1 MPIIFTEHTK
11 QNNRY
16 GPTNKDHYYQPAQ
29 YHNATAK
36 DRNKYKSLWIIS
48 EPHQYCIF
56 EYADENE
63 WYVNEFI
70 VGLNVDN
77 KKKLLPLGQNN
88 EKIAIFR
95 SNDNAKINWHGYPI
109 KAKDIDNSFDEFFCR
124 LKKNNIISKA
134 ICKRLV
140 KNMI

>member
-1 MPIIFTEHTK
+1 MPIIFTEHK
-11 QNNRY
+11 KRDNRY
-16 GPTNKDHYYQPAQ
+16 GPTNKGHYYQPAQ
-29 YHNATAK
+29 YHNASAK
-36 DRNKYKSLWIIS
+36 GRNKHKSLWIIL

-56 EYADENE
+56 EYADEHE

-77 KKKLLPLGQNN
+77 KKLLSLGRDN

-95 SNDNAKINWHGYPI
+95 SNDDSKINWHGYPI
-109 KAKDIDNSFDEFFCR
+109 KAKDMDNRFDEFFCK
-124 LKKNNIISKA
+124 LKEDDIISKA

-140 KNMI
+140 KNII